1 MSSAESKSSD
11 ISVGNLEYLMAPQT
25 TNALAAYSILIA
37 SLLHPVGQHV
47 DRDVSTKNAVEQGLL
62 YVLVAF

>member
-1 MSSAESKSSD
+1 
-11 ISVGNLEYLMAPQT
+11 MAPQT

-47 DRDVSTKNAVEQGLL
+47 DRDVSKKMLWSKGYYTCLIM
-62 YVLVAF
+62 LVAY